1 MRADAKENSMDRSD
15 FDELKKTVE
24 ELHACDA
31 SYLSTQHVRETFEG
45 TALWDGAVS
54 IFALTGHRAA
64 TTCYAWSD
72 HQPGSGKRNFY
83 AVLHLAPIESARDAV
98 RASLGL
104 KKRVRAE

>member
-1 MRADAKENSMDRSD
+1 MNRSE
-15 FDELKKTVE
+15 FDELKRTVE
-24 ELHACDA
+24 ELHACEA
-31 SYLSTQHVRETFEG
+31 VYLSTQHVRETFDG

-54 IFALTGHRAA
+54 IFALTGHPAA

-72 HQPGSGKRNFY
+72 HEPVSGKRSFY

-104 KKRVRAE
+104 KQRVRTE

>member
-1 MRADAKENSMDRSD
+1 
-15 FDELKKTVE
+15 VE

-31 SYLSTQHVRETFEG
+31 SYLSTQHVRETFDG

-54 IFALTGHRAA
+54 IFALAGHPAA

-72 HQPGSGKRNFY
+72 HEPGSGTPHFY

-98 RASLGL
+98 RASLAI
-104 KKRVRAE
+104 KQRVRTE